1 MIMPHYEQ
9 DNLWR
14 LPAGQEGALAAA
26 AALGSV
32 GRLAGHAAGLGM
44 LAGGTTRSI
53 NAFSTWS
60 ISVLPPSIATEH
72 ICPVLRSTINPFPP
86 VYTHAHLWL
95 LPAGLRMPRTRPHEL
110 AWPWQPRSGRCQPRQ
125 NTHDKG
131 QAWHC

>member
-1 MIMPHYEQ
+1 VFLTEGVST
-9 DNLWR
+9 R
-14 LPAGQEGALAAA
+14 QEGALAAA

-60 ISVLPPSIATEH
+60 ISVLPPLIATEH

-86 VYTHAHLWL
+86 VYTHAHRGKT
-95 LPAGLRMPRTRPHEL
+95 AKH
-110 AWPWQPRSGRCQPRQ
+110 
-125 NTHDKG
+125 NV
-131 QAWHC
+131 

>member
-1 MIMPHYEQ
+1 M
-9 DNLWR
+9 LVSAR
-14 LPAGQEGALAAA
+14 KEGALAAA

-72 ICPVLRSTINPFPP
+72 ICPVFVLDYLMDQPLHPCL
-86 VYTHAHLWL
+86 YTRTPLAASCR
-95 LPAGLRMPRTRPHEL
+95 PAD
-110 AWPWQPRSGRCQPRQ
+110 AQ
-125 NTHDKG
+125 NT
-131 QAWHC
+131 AA